1 MGAGYLQT
9 LQKVSQSV
17 SLPAHAGSSLLQHDL
32 SLLGPSSQVHAPL
45 MHVEADEQL
54 EPDDE
59 LPPDDEPPPD
69 EPPDDEPPPLAPDE
83 ELELEEELVPLE
95 LQPTVDTRARTKRE
109 PRSRIKMPF
118 GARPPWSAP
127 SWARAVPLSSST
139 RNGRRS

>member
-1 MGAGYLQT
+1 
-9 LQKVSQSV
+9 
-17 SLPAHAGSSLLQHDL
+17 
-32 SLLGPSSQVHAPL
+32 

-59 LPPDDEPPPD
+59 LPPD

-95 LQPTVDTRARTKRE
+95 LQPTVDTRASTKRE

-127 SWARAVPLSSST
+127 SWARAVPLSST